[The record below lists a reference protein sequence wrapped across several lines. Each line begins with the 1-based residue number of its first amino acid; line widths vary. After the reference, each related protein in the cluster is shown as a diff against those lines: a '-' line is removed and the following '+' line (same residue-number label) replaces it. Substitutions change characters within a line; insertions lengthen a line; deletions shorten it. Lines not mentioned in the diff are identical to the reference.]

1 MKKGL
6 YRLVGL
12 HTIDS
17 RNQLIWCCLGCKG
30 QWKYERKIFWPE
42 MHAFLVRI
50 CGLNLE
56 TSLQIYRIQWM
67 AHRVLWVK
75 PELWGFLWALHYSLR
90 VTEPSWNA
98 THIHPRGVAANPL
111 RLSCRW
117 DAGPQMTPP
126 PFTEESSCDL
136 KGVVLL
142 LSVRQWR
149 TSLPLA
155 FTYYIV
161 RSAQH
166 NECWIILHWVEVIWS
181 NYSYGM
187 NNMKKMMHSIW
198 LIVGWPICGLDCW
211 LDKSR
216 VHQNWGWT

>member
-126 PFTEESSCDL
+126 PLYRGIFMWSQRGCITPFCQAMENITAFSFH
-136 KGVVLL
+136 VLHCAFGPT
-142 LSVRQWR
+142 QWM
-149 TSLPLA
+149 LD
-155 FTYYIV
+155 YITLG
-161 RSAQH
+161 RS
-166 NECWIILHWVEVIWS
+166 NLV
-181 NYSYGM
+181 
-187 NNMKKMMHSIW
+187 
-198 LIVGWPICGLDCW
+198 
-211 LDKSR
+211 
-216 VHQNWGWT
+216 